1 MSLAQHFIDTLRCHL
16 PDGGRV
22 VIGFSGGVD
31 SRVLLHLAALYRAQ
45 HPDLEFLAV
54 HVHHGL
60 SQYADQWLE
69 QCELWAKAEQIPFV
83 AEYVSLDLESGDSI
97 EQLARD
103 ARYQVLASHVNTDDV
118 LLTGQHL
125 DDQTETFLLAL
136 KRGSGPKGLS
146 SMALSAPFASG
157 KLLRPLLDVSR
168 SDIEHFAHTQQLTWL
183 EDDSNQDTRFDRN
196 FLRHKV
202 VPVINKRWPSFNKAV
217 RRSARLCAK
226 QEQLLAELLKPE
238 LEACLNSFQG
248 VEIDTLSRSSPLKR
262 DQLLRMWL
270 EAQTSV
276 LPSEIQLQQLW
287 NDVALA
293 KPDANPNLVLASG
306 SIRRFKSHLYWVA
319 PQEDVTQWSKSLTI
333 ETPVLLPDR
342 LGELTLGHSSEK
354 NSLMTLNRAALT
366 EPLVVMFEPEGLS
379 AHPHGRAGSRKLKK
393 LFQEYQIPSWQR
405 RRTPILMMGDKV
417 VAVANLFVDKDF
429 YGSDCELVWDK

>member
-1 MSLAQHFIDTLRCHL
+1 MSLVQHFIDTLQRHL
-16 PDGGRV
+16 PNGGRV

-31 SRVLLHLAALYRAQ
+31 SRVLLRLAALYRAQ
-45 HPDLEFLAV
+45 RPDLELLAV

-60 SQYADQWLE
+60 SLHADQWLE
-69 QCELWAKAEQIPFV
+69 QCRSWANEEQIPFV
-83 AEYVSLDLESGDSI
+83 AEHVSLDLESGDSV
-97 EQLARD
+97 EQLARN
-103 ARYQVLASHVNTDDV
+103 ARYQALASHIHPGDV

-146 SMALSAPFASG
+146 SMAQCALFG
-157 KLLRPLLDVSR
+157 GGELLRPLLDVTR
-168 SDIEHFAHTQQLTWL
+168 GDIEHFAHAQQLTWL

-202 VPVINKRWPSFNKAV
+202 VPVISERWPSFNKAV

-248 VEIDTLSRSSPLKR
+248 VEIDKLSRCSELKR

-270 EAQTSV
+270 DAQTSV
-276 LPSEIQLQQLW
+276 LPSETQLQQLW

-293 KPDANPNLVLASG
+293 KSDANPNLVLAFG
-306 SIRRFKSHLYWVA
+306 SIRRFKSHLYWVT
-319 PQEDVTQWSKSLTI
+319 PQQDITQWSKSLTMEI
-333 ETPVLLPDR
+333 PVLLPDG
-342 LGELTLGHSSEK
+342 LGELTLSNSSGHD
-354 NSLMTLNRAALT
+354 SLMTLSRAALT

-379 AHPHGRAGSRKLKK
+379 AHPYGRAGSRKLKK

>member
-1 MSLAQHFIDTLRCHL
+1 MSLAQHFIDTVRCHL

-45 HPDLEFLAV
+45 HPNLELLAV

-69 QCELWAKAEQIPFV
+69 QCQSWAKTEQIPFV
-83 AEYVSLDLESGDSI
+83 AEHVSLDLESGDSV

-103 ARYQVLASHVNTDDV
+103 ARYRALASHVKMDDV

-168 SDIEHFAHTQQLTWL
+168 SDIEHFAQTQQLTWL

-196 FLRHKV
+196 FLRHQV
-202 VPVINKRWPSFNKAV
+202 VPVIKERWPSFNKAV

-248 VEIDTLSRSSPLKR
+248 IEIDTLSRSSALKR

-293 KPDANPNLVLASG
+293 KPDANPNLVLTSG

-319 PQEDVTQWSKSLTI
+319 LQQDVAQWSKTLTI
-333 ETPVLLPDR
+333 QAPVLLPDS
-342 LGELTLGHSSEK
+342 LGELTLVNSIGH
-354 NSLMTLNRAALT
+354 NSLMTLNREALIG
-366 EPLVVMFEPEGLS
+366 PLVVIFEPEGLS
-379 AHPHGRAGSRKLKK
+379 AHPYGRAGSRKLKK

>member
-1 MSLAQHFIDTLRCHL
+1 MQHFIDTMQRHL
-16 PDGGRV
+16 SDEGRV

-31 SRVLLHLAALYRAQ
+31 SRVLLRLAALYRAQ
-45 HPDLEFLAV
+45 RPNLELLAV

-69 QCELWAKAEQIPFV
+69 QCQAWAEQEQIPFV
-83 AEYVSLDLESGDSI
+83 AEYVSLDLESGDSV

-103 ARYQVLASHVNTDDV
+103 ARYRALASHINTGDI

-146 SMALSAPFASG
+146 SMAQLTSFG
-157 KLLRPLLDVSR
+157 EGELLRPLLDVSR
-168 SDIEHFAHTQQLTWL
+168 TDIEHFAHAQQLVWL

-196 FLRHKV
+196 FLRHQV
-202 VPVINKRWPSFNKAV
+202 IPVITERWPSFSKAV

-226 QEQLLAELLKPE
+226 QEQLLAELLQPE
-238 LEACLNSFQG
+238 LQSCLNTFAG
-248 VEIDTLSRSSPLKR
+248 IDVDKLSRCSALKR

-270 EAQTSV
+270 ETHTTV
-276 LPSEIQLQQLW
+276 LPSETQLQQLW
-287 NDVALA
+287 KDVALA
-293 KPDANPNLVLASG
+293 KPDANPTMSLATG
-306 SIRRFKSHLYWVA
+306 SVRRFRMHLYWIAPHQDITHWRQSVA
-319 PQEDVTQWSKSLTI
+319 FDAR
-333 ETPVLLPDR
+333 VLLPDG
-342 LGELTLGHSSEK
+342 LGGLTLAQKTGGDT
-354 NSLMTLNRAALT
+354 LMQLDRTTLT

-393 LFQEYQIPSWQR
+393 LFQEYHIPSWQR

>member
-1 MSLAQHFIDTLRCHL
+1 M
-16 PDGGRV
+16 
-22 VIGFSGGVD
+22 
-31 SRVLLHLAALYRAQ
+31 
-45 HPDLEFLAV
+45 
-54 HVHHGL
+54 
-60 SQYADQWLE
+60 SQYADKWLE
-69 QCELWAKAEQIPFV
+69 QCESWAKAEQIPFV
-83 AEYVSLDLESGDSI
+83 AEHVSLNLESGDSV

-103 ARYQVLASHVNTDDV
+103 ARYLALASHVNTGDV

-157 KLLRPLLDVSR
+157 KLIRPLLDVSR

-196 FLRHKV
+196 FLRHQV
-202 VPVINKRWPSFNKAV
+202 VPVIKERWPSFSKAV

-238 LEACLNSFQG
+238 LEACLDAFKG
-248 VEIDTLSRSSPLKR
+248 IEIDALSRSSELKR
-262 DQLLRMWL
+262 DQLLRIWL
-270 EAQTSV
+270 EGQTSV

-293 KPDANPNLVLASG
+293 KPDANPSLVLASG
-306 SIRRFKSHLYWVA
+306 SVRRFKGHLYWVA
-319 PQEDVTQWSKSLTI
+319 PQQDVAQWNESFTF
-333 ETPVLLPDR
+333 ERPVQLPDS
-342 LGELTLGHSSEK
+342 LGELTLTQRTGHK
-354 NSLMTLNRAALT
+354 NTMALNRAALT

-379 AHPHGRAGSRKLKK
+379 AHPYGRVGSRKLKK

-405 RRTPILMMGDKV
+405 RRIPIVMMGEKV

-429 YGSDCELVWDK
+429 YGSDCELVWKK